1 MSSKKSMIAIAL
13 LLAIS
18 ILALLFVS
26 GNIHME
32 SEQKDVLKIT
42 FLKVGK
48 ADAIIAQT
56 QEKTMVIGAGEED
69 DGEEVV
75 SFLTNQG
82 IFKVDV
88 LIITHYDQDHVG
100 GADTLVES
108 LDVAQVFLPD
118 YEGSHTEYLDFMTS
132 LDKKR

>member
-32 SEQKDVLKIT
+32 SEQTDALKIT
-42 FLKVGK
+42 FLKIGK

-56 QEKTMVIGAGEED
+56 
-69 DGEEVV
+69 
-75 SFLTNQG
+75 
-82 IFKVDV
+82 
-88 LIITHYDQDHVG
+88 HVKN
-100 GADTLVES
+100 LRES
-108 LDVAQVFLPD
+108 CDSP
-118 YEGSHTEYLDFMTS
+118 MI
-132 LDKKR
+132 